1 MLSIQDRGIYQKG
14 MIYESMAMYLVAS
27 LTGKYRYK
35 YA

>member
-1 MLSIQDRGIYQKG
+1 MLSIQARDIYQKD
-14 MIYESMAMYLVAS
+14 MIYMTMYLVAS